1 MPNGD
6 NGRLKTINILVI
18 IFVLANV
25 ATIILTIANYMQ
37 DGKFSLMSV
46 VISLTTL
53 SSILLI
59 RSSLKTKNKP

>member
-37 DGKFSLMSV
+37 DGSFSLMSV

>member
-1 MPNGD
+1 MPND
-6 NGRLKTINILVI
+6 DYSRLRAINMLVI
-18 IFVLANV
+18 IFVLANI
-25 ATIILTIANYMQ
+25 ATIVLTIANYVQ
-37 DGKFSLMSV
+37 YGKLSLMSA